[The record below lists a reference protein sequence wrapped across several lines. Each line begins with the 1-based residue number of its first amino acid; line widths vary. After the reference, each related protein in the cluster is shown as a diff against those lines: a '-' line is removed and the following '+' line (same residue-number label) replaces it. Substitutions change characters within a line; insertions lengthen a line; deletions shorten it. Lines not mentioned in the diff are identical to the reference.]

1 MGAEEKKG
9 KFGIVVAVLAIG
21 VIALGVLLYLRSEAN
36 HELEMEKQS
45 LTIELSGMKED
56 LLLQVGENDS
66 LNAYIQY
73 ETTRLSSVI
82 DSINA
87 INVQNKKSLTNYRYR
102 LSSMKKQN
110 AELVARLDSSNEAYT
125 MLKLREQ
132 AVADSLNAAM
142 DANAN
147 LSWQNNA
154 LSATV
159 EKGERLVIATA
170 TTQAVR
176 VTASGKERKTRRAK
190 RTNRINACLTL
201 AKNRIAP
208 AGTRTL
214 YVKIIDPNGKPVDAP
229 EANMAVVGGE
239 RSGYNGEAQV
249 DFQGEAVEVCVAAN
263 RAVDAP
269 VELAAGIYT
278 IAVYT
283 DAYLVGTAALELK

>member
-87 INVQNKKSLTNYRYR
+87 VNVQNKKSLTNYRYR

-147 LSWQNNA
+147 LSGQNNA

>member
-87 INVQNKKSLTNYRYR
+87 VNVQNKKSLTNYRYR

-147 LSWQNNA
+147 LSGQNNA

-239 RSGYNGEAQV
+239 RSGYNGETQV

>member
-87 INVQNKKSLTNYRYR
+87 VNVQNKKSLTNYRYR

-147 LSWQNNA
+147 LSGQNNA

-278 IAVYT
+278 IVVYT

>member
-36 HELEMEKQS
+36 HELELEKQS

-87 INVQNKKSLTNYRYR
+87 VNVQNKKSLTNYRYR

-147 LSWQNNA
+147 LSGQNNA

-249 DFQGEAVEVCVAAN
+249 EFQGEAVEVCIAAN

>member
-36 HELEMEKQS
+36 HALELEKQS

-87 INVQNKKSLTNYRYR
+87 VNVQNKKSLTNYRYR

-147 LSWQNNA
+147 LSGQNNA

>member
-9 KFGIVVAVLAIG
+9 KFGIVVAVLAVG
-21 VIALGVLLYLRSEAN
+21 VIALGVLLYLRSEEN
-36 HELEMEKQS
+36 HALEMEKQS

-73 ETTRLSSVI
+73 ETARLSSVI

-87 INVQNKKSLTNYRYR
+87 VNVQNKKSLTNYRYR

-110 AELVARLDSSNEAYT
+110 AELVARLDSTNDAYA
-125 MLKLREQ
+125 MLKMREQ

-147 LSWQNNA
+147 LAGENNA
-154 LSATV
+154 LSSTV
-159 EKGERLVIATA
+159 EKGKRLVIASA

-176 VTASGKERKTRRAK
+176 LTSSEKERKTRRAK
-190 RTNRINACLTL
+190 RTDRINACLTL
-201 AKNRIAP
+201 AKNRIAD

-214 YVKIIDPNGKPVDAP
+214 YVKILDPNGKPVDAP
-229 EANMAVVGGE
+229 EENMAVVGGE

-249 DFQGEAVEVCVAAN
+249 DFQGDAVEVCVAAN

-283 DAYLVGTAALELK
+283 DSYLVGTVALELK

>member
-147 LSWQNNA
+147 LSGQNNA